1 MIPYSRQNI
10 SKDDIDAVVR
20 VMKSN
25 FLTQG
30 PITPV
35 FEDKL
40 KEYCKAKYAVASV
53 NATSALHLACMAL
66 EVGEGD
72 IVWTSTI
79 SFVASANCA
88 KYCGAEVDLVDIDPV
103 SYNMSIEDLK
113 NKLKLAKKNNKLPK
127 VIIPVHL
134 AGQSCDMKEIKN
146 LSNEYGFKIIED
158 ASHAFGGKY
167 LDEPIGSCRYSDIT
181 VFSFHPVKIITTAEG
196 GVCITNDEK
205 IFKRIYDLRSHGI
218 IRNDENVNIKKG
230 PWYYEQVDLGY
241 NYRLNDLQAALGINQ
256 VNRVNSFV
264 NERQKIAA
272 AYNKLFEGN
281 NNITIP
287 IQDNSTYSS
296 FHLYIIKTSNI
307 GKYNRYNVFER
318 LRSEGFYVNVHYIP
332 IYHHPFYSKFFN
344 KKNYPNSEEYYSKAI
359 SIPIYPGLK
368 DKQIKKVVRTIEEG
382 MNFQN
387 LF

>member
-113 NKLKLAKKNNKLPK
+113 NKLKLAKK
-127 VIIPVHL
+127 II
-134 AGQSCDMKEIKN
+134 S
-146 LSNEYGFKIIED
+146 Y
-158 ASHAFGGKY
+158 
-167 LDEPIGSCRYSDIT
+167 
-181 VFSFHPVKIITTAEG
+181 
-196 GVCITNDEK
+196 
-205 IFKRIYDLRSHGI
+205 
-218 IRNDENVNIKKG
+218 
-230 PWYYEQVDLGY
+230 
-241 NYRLNDLQAALGINQ
+241 
-256 VNRVNSFV
+256 
-264 NERQKIAA
+264 QK
-272 AYNKLFEGN
+272 
-281 NNITIP
+281 
-287 IQDNSTYSS
+287 
-296 FHLYIIKTSNI
+296 
-307 GKYNRYNVFER
+307 
-318 LRSEGFYVNVHYIP
+318 
-332 IYHHPFYSKFFN
+332 
-344 KKNYPNSEEYYSKAI
+344 
-359 SIPIYPGLK
+359 
-368 DKQIKKVVRTIEEG
+368 
-382 MNFQN
+382 
-387 LF
+387 

>member
-1 MIPYSRQNI
+1 M
-10 SKDDIDAVVR
+10 
-20 VMKSN
+20 
-25 FLTQG
+25 
-30 PITPV
+30 
-35 FEDKL
+35 
-40 KEYCKAKYAVASV
+40 
-53 NATSALHLACMAL
+53 
-66 EVGEGD
+66 
-72 IVWTSTI
+72 
-79 SFVASANCA
+79 
-88 KYCGAEVDLVDIDPV
+88 
-103 SYNMSIEDLK
+103 
-113 NKLKLAKKNNKLPK
+113 
-127 VIIPVHL
+127 
-134 AGQSCDMKEIKN
+134 
-146 LSNEYGFKIIED
+146 
-158 ASHAFGGKY
+158 
-167 LDEPIGSCRYSDIT
+167 
-181 VFSFHPVKIITTAEG
+181 
-196 GVCITNDEK
+196 
-205 IFKRIYDLRSHGI
+205 
-218 IRNDENVNIKKG
+218 
-230 PWYYEQVDLGY
+230 
-241 NYRLNDLQAALGINQ
+241 NDLQAALGINQ

-296 FHLYIIKTSNI
+296 FHLYINKTSNI

-332 IYHHPFYSKFFN
+332 IYHHQFYSKFFN